1 MKMHLYGA
9 FLNLKNMKFETIVA
23 LATAPMKSALAVIRV
38 SGDDAFEI
46 VSKCSSKDLTK
57 ITKRTLLIANI
68 VDGDKEI
75 DEAVLAVYKG
85 PKSFTGEDL
94 VEIICHGSV
103 LIANE
108 IIQLLISKGARMATN
123 GEYSSR
129 AFLNQKIDLVQA
141 EAINDVINATTAE
154 AKNLSILSLKGDT
167 SGLIVPIKTR
177 LADILS
183 LIEVNIDYP
192 EYEDIEVANKETII
206 STVDEL
212 LPQIEKYIKD
222 GNQGKIVKEGVK
234 VAIVGKP
241 NVGKSS
247 LLNALLGESKAIVTD
262 IAGTTRDIVE
272 GEINLNGVVLHLL
285 DTAGIRDSEDKVE
298 SIGVDKSKATIQE
311 ADLVIVVL
319 DASNKLDALDKEILE
334 MSKDKKRIIV
344 YNKKDLINI
353 NNKDNIYISAQSG
366 EINSLKD
373 AIYKELGI
381 EDNVF
386 TTPSLNNARQLGLL
400 KKAYESL
407 KKAKEDAEMDLSI
420 DLISVSL
427 YDAYVAILEILG
439 EANQLDISKEIFSR
453 FCVGK

>member
-1 MKMHLYGA
+1 
-9 FLNLKNMKFETIVA
+9 MKFETIVA

-46 VSKCSSKDLTK
+46 VSKCFSKDITG
-57 ITKRTLLIANI
+57 ITKRTCLVGSIL
-68 VDGDKEI
+68 DGEKEI
-75 DEAVLAVYKG
+75 DEVVINVYKG

-108 IIQLLISKGARMATN
+108 IIELLLSKGARLATN

-141 EAINDVINATTAE
+141 EAINDVINATTKE
-154 AKNLSILSLKGDT
+154 AKALSILSLKGDT
-167 SGLIVPIKTR
+167 SNLLVPLKTR

-192 EYEDIEVANKETII
+192 EYEDIEVANKEKIVDTI
-206 STVDEL
+206 DEL
-212 LPQIEKYIKD
+212 LPEIERLT
-222 GNQGKIVKEGVK
+222 KEGEQGLIKEGIK

-262 IAGTTRDIVE
+262 IAGTTRDVVE

-285 DTAGIRDSEDKVE
+285 DTAGIRDVEDKIE
-298 SIGVDKSKATIQE
+298 SIGINKSKEVIKE

-319 DASNKLDALDKEILE
+319 DASTELDDMDKEILTISE
-334 MSKDKKRIIV
+334 DKKRIII
-344 YNKKDLINI
+344 YNKSDLST
-353 NNKDNIYISAQSG
+353 KTEEDKIYISALTGDISP
-366 EINSLKD
+366 LKKE
-373 AIYKELGI
+373 IYKAVGLEN
-381 EDNVF
+381 EAF
-386 TTPSLNNARQLGLL
+386 TTPSLNNVRQLGLL
-400 KKAYESL
+400 KNVKESL
-407 KKAKEDAEMDLSI
+407 LKAKQDTELDLSI
-420 DLISVSL
+420 DLIAVSL
-427 YDAYVAILEILG
+427 YDAYRSILEILG
-439 EANQLDISKEIFSR
+439 EVDQIDISKEIFAR